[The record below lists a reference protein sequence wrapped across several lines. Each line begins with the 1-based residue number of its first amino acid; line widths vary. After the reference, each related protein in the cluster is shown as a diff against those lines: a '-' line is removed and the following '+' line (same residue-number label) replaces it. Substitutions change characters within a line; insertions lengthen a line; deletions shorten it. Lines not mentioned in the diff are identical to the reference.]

1 MVYWRRRIKKRAAYL
16 CLCPNCAEVT
26 HMMKMEIAL
35 DEERILRDGVYDL
48 KKIWNKID
56 EKFLSACTRERLP
69 DGSVMYS
76 GEPNKD
82 YYTAIMLA
90 AAVLKKQSWFA
101 RYCTKW
107 IWYDNDDNEGL
118 PFQEIDI
125 LSRQRLKNSLFAS

>member
-1 MVYWRRRIKKRAAYL
+1 
-16 CLCPNCAEVT
+16 
-26 HMMKMEIAL
+26 MMKMEIAL

-76 GEPNKD
+76 GDPNKD

-90 AAVLKKQSWFA
+90 VMYLEDRKWFA
-101 RYCTKW
+101 EYCGKW
-107 IWYDNDDNEGL
+107 IWYDNEDDETL
-118 PFQEIDI
+118 PYHIIDV
-125 LSRQRLKNSLFAS
+125 LSRQRTDNRLFAS

>member
-1 MVYWRRRIKKRAAYL
+1 
-16 CLCPNCAEVT
+16 
-26 HMMKMEIAL
+26 MMKMEIAL

-69 DGSVMYS
+69 DGSVIYS